1 MKDKKIV
8 TMVEKCEA
16 ILQQVEKHATSVK
29 KMHDHMY
36 ELIEHNKSLQNDL
49 QAIQQEEVQQ
59 QVIKMASKAAKKAAK
74 KSLAKAKIREA
85 LKEQTPDQTDK
96 Y

>member
-1 MKDKKIV
+1 
-8 TMVEKCEA
+8 MVEKCEA
-16 ILQQVEKHATSVK
+16 ILQQVEKHAISIK
-29 KMHDHMY
+29 AMHDHMY
-36 ELIEHNKSLQNDL
+36 DLIEHNKRLQNDL

-85 LKEQTPDQTDK
+85 LKDQTPDQTDTN
-96 Y
+96 